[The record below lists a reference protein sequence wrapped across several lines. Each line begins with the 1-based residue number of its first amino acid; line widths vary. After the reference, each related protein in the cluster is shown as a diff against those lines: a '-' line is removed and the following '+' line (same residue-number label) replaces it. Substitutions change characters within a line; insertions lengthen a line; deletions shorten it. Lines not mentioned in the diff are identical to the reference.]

1 MSQIQ
6 SIKLTYNNGKTETF
20 SVYELSR
27 WLSMVEA
34 IDHLTEYSKIKH
46 INTNNNVFK
55 KPAAILNY
63 INDTYSQYEDEI
75 LKAIQQTN
83 RYDDSIFDKL

>member
-1 MSQIQ
+1 MSHLQ

-27 WLSMVEA
+27 WLSMVKA
-34 IDHLTEYSKIKH
+34 IDHLTEYSKINHNKH
-46 INTNNNVFK
+46 CNNVFK

-75 LKAIQQTN
+75 LKTIQRTKCC
-83 RYDDSIFDKL
+83 DDSIFDKL